1 MPISLSV
8 KPLLKARHLWLS
20 FLFLLAPLFFYG
32 QTLTGLWVGAL
43 HNDSSS
49 VRKDQ
54 SFEIALTEYRGKVF
68 GYSRSEFIV
77 NDTLYYIVKRVK
89 GTIEGDICEVKDDE
103 IIAYNFR
110 GKLDK
115 GIKVTSTFRR
125 NQTDSTWQL
134 DGSWKTNATKKYY
147 SVTGKVNLAEEKDLT
162 ASKLFPHLEELNKAD
177 EIAFY
182 KERTEPAPFVK
193 VAKPE
198 RIQSEYTEKADILAK
213 NEEKSLSVK
222 KPELPQPAQP
232 VVPEVAVQS
241 VPETKTTPVLPAD
254 ALPGNNPVATNN
266 QAQEKPGVKNE
277 PALTAVPEKKNP
289 DPQTQGKL
297 TAKAKTETNIP
308 VVPVKTETPPVKT
321 AAPANSANET
331 ANTST
336 ANPEVAAVK
345 PAPATSPVVKTQPAT
360 PPVTTATVKPSPSQ
374 EEKAVVKTTNPA
386 TKNQQTDAPKTIV
399 ATKAPEEKIAAVA
412 PENLAKTKPAT
423 ATVVNNKP
431 AATEPAL
438 TPVSNKAVI
447 ANPVETNLPKPR
459 VIDPTALLVKKSVED
474 PIKKSTMIAGRKSEF
489 NQEVYFKSDSLILTL
504 YDNGEIDG
512 DTVSVYLNGEV
523 VMPSQGLK
531 SSAIRKTIHM
541 DDGLETFTLVM
552 FAESLGKY
560 PPNTGLLVIRDGNDV
575 YNLRFSSDFQK
586 SSGIVFRRF
595 K

>member
-8 KPLLKARHLWLS
+8 KPLLNARHLWLS

-222 KPELPQPAQP
+222 KPELPKPAQP
-232 VVPEVAVQS
+232 VVPEVAVHS
-241 VPETKTTPVLPAD
+241 VPETKTAPVLPAD

-266 QAQEKPGVKNE
+266 ETQDKLGVKNE
-277 PALTAVPEKKNP
+277 PVLTAVPEKKNP
-289 DPQTQGKL
+289 DPQTQDKL
-297 TAKAKTETNIP
+297 TAKTKTETKIP
-308 VVPVKTETPPVKT
+308 AVTAKTETPPVKT
-321 AAPANSANET
+321 AAPANAVNET
-331 ANTST
+331 ANTRT

-345 PAPATSPVVKTQPAT
+345 PAPATSPVVKTQPT
-360 PPVTTATVKPSPSQ
+360 IPPVTTATVKPGPSQ

-386 TKNQQTDAPKTIV
+386 TKNQQTEAPKTIV
-399 ATKAPEEKIAAVA
+399 ATKAPEEKPAAVT
-412 PENLAKTKPAT
+412 PDKLAKTKPAA

-431 AATEPAL
+431 AATETAL
-438 TPVSNKAVI
+438 TPISNKTVI
-447 ANPVETNLPKPR
+447 TNPVETNLPKPR

-489 NQEVYFKSDSLILTL
+489 TQEVYFKSDSLILTL

>member
-103 IIAYNFR
+103 IISYNFR

-134 DGSWKTNATKKYY
+134 DGSWKTNATKKFY

-177 EIAFY
+177 EMVFY

-198 RIQSEYTEKADILAK
+198 RIQSEYTEKADILI
-213 NEEKSLSVK
+213 NNDEKTLSVK

-232 VVPEVAVQS
+232 VVSDVAVQTAP
-241 VPETKTTPVLPAD
+241 VTKTVPVLSAD
-254 ALPGNNPVATNN
+254 VLPGNNPVTTSN
-266 QAQEKPGVKNE
+266 QTPEKAVAKNE
-277 PALTAVPEKKNP
+277 PVLSVVPEKRIP
-289 DPQTQGKL
+289 EPQTLDKQK
-297 TAKAKTETNIP
+297 TKTETSIP
-308 VVPVKTETPPVKT
+308 VVTAKTETPPVKT
-321 AAPANSANET
+321 AALANSTNET
-331 ANTST
+331 ANTNT
-336 ANPEVAAVK
+336 ANPEAV
-345 PAPATSPVVKTQPAT
+345 PVKQV
-360 PPVTTATVKPSPSQ
+360 PVTASTEKPGPAQ

-386 TKNQQTDAPKTIV
+386 AKTNQQPETPKTV
-399 ATKAPEEKIAAVA
+399 KTKTPDEKPSAVTPDNLVKTKAA
-412 PENLAKTKPAT
+412 PANVIK
-423 ATVVNNKP
+423 NSP

-438 TPVSNKAVI
+438 TPVSNKTVI
-447 ANPVETNLPKPR
+447 ANPVETKLPKPK

-489 NQEVYFKSDSLILTL
+489 SQEVYFKSDSLILTL

-586 SSGIVFRRF
+586 SSGIVFRR
-595 K
+595 KQ